1 MQNPPPPPPP
11 PGDLPPPLYTPPPAP
26 LASPSGV
33 PAGYSYTPQPSYG
46 GFWIRFLASLI
57 DSAILYFSSLIV
69 SVIVSTIGT
78 ALGWF
83 ASASTYSPEAPA
95 TVTPIGLIVVAL
107 LLLAFLVWNVGY
119 FVYFWST
126 GGTLGMKLLRLRV
139 ADADTFQPIGIG
151 RALLRYLGIIVAS
164 LACYIGLIWAAFDD
178 RKQGWHD
185 KIANTVV
192 IWG

>member
-11 PGDLPPPLYTPPPAP
+11 PGDLPPPVYTPPPAS
-26 LASPSGV
+26 LASPSAV
-33 PAGYSYTPQPSYG
+33 LAGYSYTPQPSYG
-46 GFWIRFLASLI
+46 GFWIRFLANII
-57 DSAILYFSSLIV
+57 DSAILYLSSLIV
-69 SVIVSTIGT
+69 SITVTTIGT

-83 ASASTYSPEAPA
+83 ASPSTYNPQGPA
-95 TVTPIGLIVVAL
+95 TFTLAGLIVVLAL
-107 LLLAFLVWNVGY
+107 LVVLVAWNVGY

-151 RALLRYLGIIVAS
+151 RALLRYLGFIIAS
-164 LACYIGLIWAAFDD
+164 IPCYLGLIWAAFDD

-185 KIANTVV
+185 KLANTVV